1 VAALGK
7 VDVAVPRDSLP
18 PLREGEYYWSDLVGV
33 RVENLAGESLGVV
46 VAVMDN
52 GAQNVLEVEGDRQR
66 LIPFVDP
73 ILRRV
78 DLDADVIVVDWGTD
92 Y

>member
-1 VAALGK
+1 
-7 VDVAVPRDSLP
+7 
-18 PLREGEYYWSDLVGV
+18 
-33 RVENLAGESLGVV
+33 V
-46 VAVMDN
+46 VATVMDN
-52 GAQNVLEVEGDRQR
+52 GAQSVLEVEGDRRQ

-78 DLDADVIVVDWGTD
+78 DLGTGVIVVDWGSD

>member
-7 VDVAVPRDSLP
+7 VDVAVPRASLP